1 MNIIDI
7 QENKNNIIKK
17 SKDLIQAKGILS
29 ATAQKMLAMLISMIR
44 TDDMEFQEYALHI
57 DTYKK
62 EIDSL
67 SKKSKNDF
75 IDQARELMSNPFVID
90 KKMFNWCSLVDWG
103 TLDGYIIFKIDN
115 ELKPYLLQFNKET
128 GNFTQYN
135 LVNILHLKGK
145 YSPKLYEYFI
155 MQWKQY
161 KKYHPNAKSYSFDIK
176 MDELKELL
184 GLTDK
189 KYLYADIRRQIID
202 KAKTDF
208 KKYTDISFTY
218 KEQKI
223 GRRVDRLIITVT
235 ENNQGSNDFLANKRA
250 FIAYM
255 RENYINADIL
265 HAQDRDTG
273 KEMVV
278 SVAPDGTLYDKK
290 STNKIE
296 AKRADEMWEAM
307 YAMVL
312 SGTLN
317 LNQIKKGE

>member
-44 TDDMEFQEYALHI
+44 TDDIDFQEYALSI
-57 DTYKK
+57 KSYL
-62 EIDSL
+62 EQIES
-67 SKKSKNDF
+67 KSKHQHF
-75 IDQARELMSNPFVID
+75 IKEQAKELMSNPFILD
-90 KKMFNWCSLVDWG
+90 GKMFNWCSMVDFERI
-103 TLDGYIIFKIDN
+103 DGYVVFEIHHK
-115 ELKPYLLQFNKET
+115 LKPYLLQFNKET

-145 YSPKLYEYFI
+145 YSPRLYEYFI

-176 MDELKELL
+176 IDDLREMLSITKGYRYDNIKQ
-184 GLTDK
+184 
-189 KYLYADIRRQIID
+189 QIIN

-223 GRRVDRLIITVT
+223 GRRVDRLIITVSS
-235 ENNQGSNDFLANKRA
+235 NSKGSNDYMANRKA

-265 HAQDRDTG
+265 KAQNKDTG
-273 KEMVV
+273 KEMMV
-278 SVAPDGTLYDKK
+278 SIAPDGTLYDKK
-290 STNKIE
+290 TTENII
-296 AKRADEMWEAM
+296 AKRADEMWDAI
-307 YAMVL
+307 YAMAM
-312 SGTLN
+312 SGTIDL
-317 LNQIKKGE
+317 K